1 MVPFKREFR
10 IKREHPLK
18 KRPTVVEAEGGV
30 HYIQVSFE
38 PAGGGRFGEFAVCL
52 LLDFGPHGATM
63 IELKVD
69 VADPDLEAA
78 IQLDSDQQ
86 QTQVWD
92 CIERRTIP
100 AFPGSRPNASHLKT
114 ADDVAWHPE

>member
-1 MVPFKREFR
+1 
-10 IKREHPLK
+10 
-18 KRPTVVEAEGGV
+18 
-30 HYIQVSFE
+30 
-38 PAGGGRFGEFAVCL
+38 
-52 LLDFGPHGATM
+52 M

-78 IQLDSDQQ
+78 LQLEESQPPR
-86 QTQVWD
+86 VWD

-114 ADDVAWHPE
+114 ADDVAWHPEYGQTRDSNFASAPNSPGRA